1 VILYFIINLMI
12 LSLSKILLNF
22 IEDFPITNQK
32 YVCNALRLD
41 DMYAF
46 LPGLK
51 YRSPIFDVPLS

>member
-1 VILYFIINLMI
+1 MI

-32 YVCNALRLD
+32 YVCNALRLN